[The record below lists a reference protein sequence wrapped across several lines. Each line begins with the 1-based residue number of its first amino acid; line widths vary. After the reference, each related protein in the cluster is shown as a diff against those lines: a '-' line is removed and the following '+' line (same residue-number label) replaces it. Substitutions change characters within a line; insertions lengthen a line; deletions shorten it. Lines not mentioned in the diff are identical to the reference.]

1 MGVAVKPC
9 NCETDKLSPIERK
22 EVEVIEDSCQK
33 IGNQWL
39 VLYPWKWDPKELSNN
54 KVQAIKKLEAIECHL
69 SKTPE
74 HAAACDKQMV
84 EITKMNFARKL
95 TKQ

>member
-1 MGVAVKPC
+1 MPRGHTHVHQVLNLELSVPINMVDFWSTETMGVAVKPC

-39 VLYPWKWDPKELSNN
+39 VLYPWK
-54 KVQAIKKLEAIECHL
+54 
-69 SKTPE
+69 
-74 HAAACDKQMV
+74 
-84 EITKMNFARKL
+84 
-95 TKQ
+95 